1 MSFKKSHFVF
11 NFKQQNGI
19 FLLVII
25 ILVLSVIMY
34 AVRNN
39 YLNQFENSIN
49 NSEISEIEKYI
60 DSVKAQKN
68 QPKKDTIY
76 PFNPNYINDYK
87 GYVLGMSVEEI
98 DRLKQFRA
106 QNKWINS
113 KKDFQKVTQVSD
125 SLLNKIAPS
134 FKFPDWVIQQN
145 KTSLSKNSSSLNQNS
160 VKRDLNNVSKE
171 ELEKIYGVGEKLS
184 QRIINYRLKIGGF
197 VNDIQLKDIYGLNYE
212 TRVKIL
218 EKYTVLHAKPITKF
232 SINKASVIELSEII
246 YFDYELAREIVEYR
260 KLHEKIT
267 SFEELAK
274 IESFPAYKIDR
285 IKLYLT
291 IN

>member
-39 YLNQFENSIN
+39 YLNQLEKPTTNPEVSG
-49 NSEISEIEKYI
+49 IEKYI
-60 DSVKAQKN
+60 DSIKAQKSK
-68 QPKKDTIY
+68 PKKDTIY

-87 GYVLGMSVEEI
+87 GYVLGMTVEEI
-98 DRLKQFRA
+98 ERLKNFRA

-134 FKFPDWVIQQN
+134 FKFPDWVLQQQ
-145 KTSLSKNSSSLNQNS
+145 KKSAYKNSSITHNKI
-160 VKRDLNNVSKE
+160 VKRDLNKVSKE
-171 ELEKIYGVGEKLS
+171 ELEKIYGIGAKLS

-197 VNDIQLKDIYGLNYE
+197 VNDLQLKDIYGLNYE
-212 TRVKIL
+212 TRNKVL
-218 EKYTVLHAKPITKF
+218 ESYTVLHPKLITKL